1 MHSDIKGIPV
11 EMQLDAIETRADA
24 WGQDVLLRHL
34 DLPAGTDFRPLLAGL
49 PGDRCSCPHYGYVLE
64 GSITVEYADGTRE
77 TTSAGEVYYWPGG
90 HTGWTDDGV
99 VFLEWSP
106 TAEIQPVLE
115 HIANQLGVSA

>member
-1 MHSDIKGIPV
+1 MYKR
-11 EMQLDAIETRADA
+11 Q
-24 WGQDVLLRHL
+24 VLLRHL